1 VVSAHRR
8 AGLRRNGRRQFRAVG
23 KDLRA
28 EPATTVPPG
37 GPGAHVGDRPC
48 VRGLGDDLEPPGR
61 FDHDI
66 YDFPDNLLLYRLL
79 EPYAGRFVAGSAVAL
94 LSTFVS
100 APVLQL
106 AYKDGFALMFIIKLI
121 V

>member
-1 VVSAHRR
+1 
-8 AGLRRNGRRQFRAVG
+8 
-23 KDLRA
+23 
-28 EPATTVPPG
+28 
-37 GPGAHVGDRPC
+37 
-48 VRGLGDDLEPPGR
+48 
-61 FDHDI
+61 
-66 YDFPDNLLLYRLL
+66 LLYRLL